1 MQPVFLQVTPVVNGS
16 KIDLRMCNGT
26 LCGTTPGTYPTVS
39 LDANSGA
46 HVFIVSIT
54 DPTQGVTFADDAV
67 WVRKGHGS
75 PSGSGLGNNGQIA
88 SFTKAN
94 NSTIFFTDNNDNA
107 TPMTLGY
114 SLHFKGPNNTD
125 LAIDPDI
132 KNGGGT
138 SVYSNTLVI
147 ASVVLGAATL
157 AAILFVAIQQSALKR
172 MISALI
178 GGARPK

>member
-16 KIDLRMCNGT
+16 KIDLRMCSGT
-26 LCGTTPGTYPTVS
+26 VCGTTPGTYPAVT

-67 WVRKGHGS
+67 WVHKGKGS
-75 PSGSGLGNNGQIA
+75 PSAQGLNNNGQIA

-125 LAIDPDI
+125 LVIDPDI

-138 SVYSNTLVI
+138 SLYSNYMVMG
-147 ASVVLGAATL
+147 AVVLGVATL
-157 AAILFVAIQQSALKR
+157 ATILFVAFQQNVLKR
-172 MISALI
+172 MIAGLI
-178 GGARPK
+178 GAPRPK